1 MKRTFARLITFLG
14 LAVALT
20 CLMTYPALAGKPSW
34 AGGKG
39 KSGKHERNLSNEQE
53 GTEGYYQTQPQSG
66 VSVHVF
72 FNDQRQDQVRSY
84 YTRQYRSGHCPPGL
98 AKKNNGCMP
107 PGQAKKWQVG
117 RPLPADVVSY
127 DLPRQV
133 VVELGPP
140 PPHHRFV
147 RVASDILLIAE
158 GTGMIVDAIEDLGN
172 IH

>member
-1 MKRTFARLITFLG
+1 MKTTFAQMITLLG
-14 LAVALT
+14 LVAALT
-20 CLMTYPALAGKPSW
+20 CLVTSAALADKPSW

-39 KSGKHERNLSNEQE
+39 KGEKHERHVSHEQE
-53 GTEGYYQTQPQSG
+53 RTEGHYQTQSLPG
-66 VSVHVF
+66 LSVHVF
-72 FNDQRQDQVRSY
+72 FNAERQNQVRSY
-84 YTRQYRSGHCPPGL
+84 YTEQYHSGHCPPGL

-117 RPLPADVVSY
+117 RPLPNDVVSY
-127 DLPRQV
+127 DLPREV

-158 GTGMIVDAIEDLGN
+158 GTGMIVDAMEDLGR